1 MLPPR
6 ATLRG
11 LCPNSQV
18 DVFYTLMWDD
28 DMSLPFYKGFINS
41 NLRYN
46 ESLQSWVLTSE
57 DGLVTGHAVSSIIS
71 MGTGAMTWQFDQ
83 DICSNKEPIKTVLTV
98 CNLDQFTCESDGTCI
113 AMEER
118 CDQFPNCED
127 FSDESSCQLVVLPQ
141 TYVQDYAPFSVL
153 ESGLLNKVEVF
164 IKVSKVT
171 IHYPSYRLILD

>member
-1 MLPPR
+1 M
-6 ATLRG
+6 
-11 LCPNSQV
+11 
-18 DVFYTLMWDD
+18 FYTLMWDD

-83 DICSNKEPIKTVLTV
+83 DICNTNSLEPMQAVMTV
-98 CNLDQFTCESDGTCI
+98 CSLDQFTCESDGTCI

-141 TYVQDYAPFSVL
+141 TYVPDYAPFTVL
-153 ESGLLNKVEVF
+153 ESGILKKVEVF
-164 IKVSKVT
+164 IKVCRVTVT
-171 IHYPSYRLILD
+171 IPHTYTELLLD

>member
-28 DMSLPFYKGFINS
+28 SMNLPFYKGFINS
-41 NLRYN
+41 NIKYN
-46 ESLQSWVLTSE
+46 ESLESWVLNSE
-57 DGLVTGHAVSSIIS
+57 DGLVTGVAVSSMSS
-71 MGTGAMTWQFDQ
+71 MGTGGQTWRFDQ
-83 DICSNKEPIKTVLTV
+83 DICSTNSLEPMMAVMTV
-98 CNLDQFTCESDGTCI
+98 CNRDQFTCESDGACI

-127 FSDESSCQLVVLPQ
+127 FSDESSCELVVLPQ
-141 TYVQDYAPFSVL
+141 TYVPDYAPFTVL
-153 ESGLLNKVEVF
+153 ESGLLRKVEVS
-164 IKVSKVT
+164 IKV
-171 IHYPSYRLILD
+171 R

>member
-1 MLPPR
+1 MPPR

-11 LCPNSQV
+11 LCPNTPV

-28 DMSLPFYKGFINS
+28 DMSLPYYKGFINS

-57 DGLVTGHAVSSIIS
+57 NGLVTGHAVSPITS
-71 MGTGAMTWQFDQ
+71 MGTGAQSLQFDQ
-83 DICSNKEPIKTVLTV
+83 DICSNNFLEPIKAVMTV
-98 CNLDQFTCESDGTCI
+98 CSLEQFTCESDGACI

-127 FSDESSCQLVVLPQ
+127 FSDESSCQLVGLPQ
-141 TYVQDYAPFSVL
+141 TYVKDYAPFTVL
-153 ESGLLNKVEVF
+153 DSGLIKKVEVF
-164 IKVSKVT
+164 IKVSKVIT
-171 IHYPSYRLILD
+171 IDHT